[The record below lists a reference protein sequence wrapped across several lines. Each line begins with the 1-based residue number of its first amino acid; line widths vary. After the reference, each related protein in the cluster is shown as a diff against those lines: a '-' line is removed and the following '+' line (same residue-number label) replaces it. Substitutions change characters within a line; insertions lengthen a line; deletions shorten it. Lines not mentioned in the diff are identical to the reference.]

1 MPEVMTSCRSAC
13 GIVGVMKQ
21 LSLGL
26 VGLVLT
32 LSAAS
37 SASQGQP
44 ATLLAAGD
52 IADCSSSGDE
62 ATAKLLEGKF
72 GTIAALGDLVY
83 PGGSLE
89 RYRKCYAPSWGQ
101 FLNRTRPAL
110 GNHDVQEDGGAGY
123 FAYFGSPRAG
133 TPGAGFYRYDLGA
146 WRVIVLNSNCWMKAA
161 GCRPDSP
168 QTRWLEETL
177 KNDPRRCTIA
187 YWHHP
192 RYSSGLHGSSL
203 EVKPLFEVLYR
214 AGVDLALTGHDHLYE
229 RFAPMDANGNADS
242 DGGLRQFVVG
252 TGGKSHYPVRAVQ
265 PNSQVR
271 LENTD
276 GILDLSLEPD
286 RYAWRFVTTA
296 GKVGD
301 AGRDV
306 CH

>member
-1 MPEVMTSCRSAC
+1 MTSSRSAC

-26 VGLVLT
+26 IGLLLT

-37 SASQGQP
+37 SAAQGQN

-62 ATAKLLEGKF
+62 ATAKLLAGKS

-89 RYRKCYAPSWGQ
+89 RYRKCYAPSWGR

-110 GNHDVQEDGGAGY
+110 GNHDVQDDGGAGY
-123 FAYFGSPRAG
+123 FAYFGARAG
-133 TPGAGFYRYDLGA
+133 KPGAGFYRYALGA

-161 GCRPDSP
+161 GCNAGSP
-168 QTRWLEETL
+168 QMRWLEATL
-177 KNDPRRCTIA
+177 KADPRSCTVA

-192 RYSSGLHGSSL
+192 RYSSGPHGSSQTM
-203 EVKPLFEVLYR
+203 KPIFEVLYR
-214 AGVDLALTGHDHLYE
+214 AGVDVALTGHDHLYE
-229 RFAPMDANGNADS
+229 RFAPMDASGNLDS

-252 TGGKSHYPVRAVQ
+252 TGGKSHYAARQVQ
-265 PNSQVR
+265 PHSQVR
-271 LENTD
+271 LEKTD
-276 GILDLSLEPD
+276 GILELTLEAGG
-286 RYAWRFVTTA
+286 YAWRFVTTA
-296 GKVGD
+296 GKTGD
-301 AGRDV
+301 TGRGV